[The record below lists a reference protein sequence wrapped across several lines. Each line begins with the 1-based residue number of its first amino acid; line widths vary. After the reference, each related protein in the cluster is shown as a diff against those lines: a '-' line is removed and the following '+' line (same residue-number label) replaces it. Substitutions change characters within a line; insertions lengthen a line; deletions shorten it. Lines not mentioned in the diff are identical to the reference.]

1 MSGGYFTLV
10 GKNYG
15 RLTVIAEG
23 CRHGAHRLWTCSCA
37 CGNTTEVL
45 GYNLK
50 KGNTTS
56 CGCFRRE
63 IASSTAKVRFMRH
76 GDATRKQATPPEYR
90 AWVDMKQR
98 CENPANRF
106 YIHYGARGISI
117 CERWSEYTTFLADMG
132 QRPSA
137 KHSLDRIDVNGNY
150 EPENCRWVTRD
161 IQQFNR
167 RAKSSSGVPGV
178 HWSAK
183 DRRWRWSVTRRGQS
197 LGGQTADFNEAVAKR
212 AAAAKQLYGEYA

>member
-23 CRHGAHRLWTCSCA
+23 GRHGAHRLWTCSCA

-63 IASSTAKVRFMRH
+63 IASSTAKVRFLRH

-150 EPENCRWVTRD
+150 EPANCRWATPEVQRHNIRARSATGHKNIGWNEQRQRFVWAVSRANRKLRGRCRTLEEAIAARD
-161 IQQFNR
+161 
-167 RAKSSSGVPGV
+167 
-178 HWSAK
+178 
-183 DRRWRWSVTRRGQS
+183 
-197 LGGQTADFNEAVAKR
+197 
-212 AAAAKQLYGEYA
+212 AATQELYGESA